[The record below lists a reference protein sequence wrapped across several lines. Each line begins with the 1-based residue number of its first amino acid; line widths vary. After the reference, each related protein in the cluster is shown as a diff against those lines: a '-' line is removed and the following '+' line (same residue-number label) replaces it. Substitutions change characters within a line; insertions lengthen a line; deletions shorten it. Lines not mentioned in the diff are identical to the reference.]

1 MKTMM
6 FWYGSHW
13 VFWQAALMWIGMI
26 IFWGLLVWGIYALFT
41 SSRRSGS
48 GGDRGGGPGGAG
60 HQPDSAQRILDERL
74 ARGEIDADEYR
85 RLRELI
91 RTGGEREAAGSG
103 AKQ

>member
-1 MKTMM
+1 MI

-26 IFWGLLVWGIYALFT
+26 IFWGLVIWGIYAIVT
-41 SSRRSGS
+41 SYRRSG
-48 GGDRGGGPGGAG
+48 GGEGAAGAG
-60 HQPDSAQRILDERL
+60 QGPRGDGALRILDERL

-91 RTGGEREAAGSG
+91 ISGGRREHADTGPGR
-103 AKQ
+103 